1 MSAKLKRTITK
12 ALDAMVA
19 SYEPIATSYRR

>member
-1 MSAKLKRTITK
+1 MSASIKRKITK

>member
-1 MSAKLKRTITK
+1 MPATVKRAITK